1 MDDRARKAMQTN
13 RRIVQD
19 RINRCQQEKRLNDFE
34 DAMIRGVNDNYAVAA
49 LRREMDAEKQ
59 NARVGLE
66 DQIHSRAKKNA
77 KARQRRKNAA
87 LSCSIFFNFV
97 ALFVLLWEWEYIT
110 SLDMALCVTY
120 GIFVLALYTLGLY
133 GILPVWDKK

>member
-1 MDDRARKAMQTN
+1 MDDRARKAMQAN

-19 RINRCQQEKRLNDFE
+19 GINRRRQEKQLNDFE

-59 NARVGLE
+59 NARVGIE